1 MIKNMI
7 LTAPAKINLGLKI
20 INKRDD
26 DFHNLETIFYPVKLS
41 DEISISI
48 YKSKRNTNSVLIKTN
63 NKVIPT
69 DRTNICFKVI
79 ESFFREFKIKEF
91 FVININITKNIP
103 IGGGLGGGSSDAAS
117 VLKYLIKF
125 FNINILDKKKEILN
139 IALSVGSD
147 VPYFLIQKPC
157 FAQGR
162 GEIITRLNEFNM
174 DNYKILL
181 VNPNLHVSTKW
192 AFENLN
198 YQVGDIYESKIKEI
212 KTFNSSTKDLLEN
225 DFEKIVFH
233 KYPELEIIKKE
244 LLDFG
249 SEFSSMS
256 GSGATMYGLFKI
268 GETEFVK
275 KAYDYYKAKNYFV
288 FIS

>member
-1 MIKNMI
+1 M
-7 LTAPAKINLGLKI
+7 
-20 INKRDD
+20 
-26 DFHNLETIFYPVKLS
+26 
-41 DEISISI
+41 
-48 YKSKRNTNSVLIKTN
+48 
-63 NKVIPT
+63 
-69 DRTNICFKVI
+69 
-79 ESFFREFKIKEF
+79 
-91 FVININITKNIP
+91 
-103 IGGGLGGGSSDAAS
+103 
-117 VLKYLIKF
+117 
-125 FNINILDKKKEILN
+125 DKKKEILN

-157 FAQGR
+157 FAQSR
-162 GEIITRLNEFNM
+162 GEIITRLNEFNL

-192 AFENLN
+192 AFENLK

-212 KTFNSSTKDLLEN
+212 KTFDSSTKDLLEN
-225 DFEKIVFH
+225 DFEKIVFK

-244 LLDFG
+244 LIGFS

-268 GETEFVK
+268 DETESVK